1 MQPITRQLHL
11 RTLLVLIVGLS
22 WIVVTRQ
29 PTLLPVI
36 ATSQQRIPVIRAQ
49 TLSGSE
55 VYTTPHP
62 AQPVIYVLW
71 ASWCPPC
78 RAELPVLQGLA
89 PTLADANI
97 AVVLVNQGESPATA
111 AQWLADMHI
120 TLPAWYDPV
129 GAFASAFQAHDLPS
143 TIFVDAH
150 GVVDLVYR
158 GPVSREVIE
167 TMRDTWLQ
175 KQDGTR

>member
-1 MQPITRQLHL
+1 
-11 RTLLVLIVGLS
+11 
-22 WIVVTRQ
+22 
-29 PTLLPVI
+29 
-36 ATSQQRIPVIRAQ
+36 
-49 TLSGSE
+49 
-55 VYTTPHP
+55 
-62 AQPVIYVLW
+62 
-71 ASWCPPC
+71 
-78 RAELPVLQGLA
+78 LA

-175 KQDGTR
+175 KQDDTR

>member
-1 MQPITRQLHL
+1 MQPVTRHLHPMS
-11 RTLLVLIVGLS
+11 LLILVVGLC

-29 PTLLPVI
+29 PAVLPVI
-36 ATSQQRIPVIRAQ
+36 ATSQQRIPTIRAQ
-49 TLSGSE
+49 TLSGSI
-55 VYTTPHP
+55 VQTTPHP
-62 AQPVIYVLW
+62 AHPVIYVLW

-89 PTLADANI
+89 PALADTDI
-97 AVVLVNQGESPATA
+97 AVVLVNQGESPDTA
-111 AQWLADMHI
+111 AQWLAQMQI

-129 GAFASAFQAHDLPS
+129 GAFATAFQAHDLPS

-158 GPVSREVIE
+158 GPVTREVIE
-167 TMRDTWLQ
+167 TMRDTWLH
-175 KQDGTR
+175 KQGDSR